1 MLRVDIFWGRF
12 FMSDNAASLHRKGT
26 LLVVAAAICWSL
38 GGLIAR
44 QITVEPWVTV
54 GWRGV
59 IAAVALLIFLMIRDG
74 RQTWSH
80 FRNMGPGGIGVG
92 ICFATASISFV
103 IALEHATVALILV
116 VQSTAPLIAGLLA
129 WAWMRESLGWPRVI
143 AMLVAL
149 SGILLMVSKAEGHTD
164 ATGMILS
171 GVIAIAF
178 AVATVLTR
186 RYSHV
191 RMTPAT
197 CLGTAIMGIIGF
209 SMAGA
214 ESLDVSTSD
223 LFYLFLFGAVQLAI
237 GLIFFTTGAR
247 LIPAAEAALISLVET
262 VLGAFWV
269 FLFLGENPGVFA
281 LYGGALVLAAVA
293 GNTLYDQRRAARQ
306 PLNVA

>member
-1 MLRVDIFWGRF
+1 
-12 FMSDNAASLHRKGT
+12 MSDNAASLHRKGT
-26 LLVVAAAICWSL
+26 LLVIAAAVCWSL

-44 QITVEPWVTV
+44 QITTEAWVTV
-54 GWRGV
+54 GWRGC
-59 IAAVALLIFLMIRDG
+59 IAAVALLIFLLIRDG
-74 RQTWSH
+74 RGTWTH

-92 ICFATASISFV
+92 VCFATASISFV

-129 WAWMRESLGWPRVI
+129 WIWMRERLGWPRI
-143 AMLVAL
+143 LAMLIAL
-149 SGILLMVSKAEGHTD
+149 GGILLMVSKAEGHAD
-164 ATGMILS
+164 ALGMTLS
-171 GVIAIAF
+171 GVIAASF
-178 AVATVLTR
+178 AIATVLTR

-197 CLGTAIMGIIGF
+197 CLGTAIMGAIGF
-209 SMAGA
+209 ALAGGA
-214 ESLDVSTSD
+214 ALDVSSSNF
-223 LFYLFLFGAVQLAI
+223 FYLFLFGAVQLAI
-237 GLIFFTTGAR
+237 GLILFTTGAR

-269 FLFLGENPGVFA
+269 FLFLDENPGVYA
-281 LYGGALVLAAVA
+281 LYGGALVLGAVA